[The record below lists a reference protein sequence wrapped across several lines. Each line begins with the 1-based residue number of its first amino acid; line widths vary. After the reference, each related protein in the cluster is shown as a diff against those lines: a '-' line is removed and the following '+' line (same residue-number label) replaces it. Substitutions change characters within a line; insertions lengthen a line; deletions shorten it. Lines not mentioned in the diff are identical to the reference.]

1 MYSLDVSYFVEE
13 FNTIEELIDYVIQCG
28 MDPNHE
34 ITHNGKPTGE
44 FAIDLIQ
51 F

>member
-13 FNTIEELIDYVIQCG
+13 FDTLEELMDYVVQHG
-28 MDPNHE
+28 MDPNQE

-44 FAIDLIQ
+44 LAIDLIQ

>member
-1 MYSLDVSYFVEE
+1 MYSLDVSYFVKE
-13 FNTIEELIDYVIQCG
+13 FDTLEELMDYVVISG

-34 ITHNGKPTGE
+34 ITRNGRPTGE
-44 FAIDLIQ
+44 QAIELMQ

>member
-13 FNTIEELIDYVIQCG
+13 FDTIEELINYVVQRG

-34 ITHNGKPTGE
+34 ITCDGQPTGE
-44 FAIDLIQ
+44 QAIELMQ

>member
-1 MYSLDVSYFVEE
+1 MYSLDVGYFVEK
-13 FNTIEELIDYVIQCG
+13 FDTIEELIAYVVQCV

-34 ITHNGKPTGE
+34 ITRDGRPTGE
-44 FAIDLIQ
+44 LAIELIQ

>member
-1 MYSLDVSYFVEE
+1 MYSLDVGYFVEK
-13 FNTIEELIDYVIQCG
+13 FDTIEELIDYVVQCG

-34 ITHNGKPTGE
+34 ITRNGRLTGE
-44 FAIDLIQ
+44 LAIELIQ